1 MRSKDKGLMERILT
15 YVEDYAMDNMGE
27 TPKMRDVGKALG
39 VSHVSVIR
47 YLRAM
52 DELGMIRYE
61 NGKVH
66 TDKIDKISIK
76 SEASVS
82 FPFSVPAGIPE
93 ELENL
98 ADEYIFIPEIFT
110 GNHAGKFFVI
120 QISGDSM
127 VDAGIDPGDIVI
139 MKQQVDYREDDI
151 IMALI
156 EGSNTLKRVLKDEK
170 CYYLWAE
177 NESWSKE
184 KRIYGRNFTSQGVA
198 IRVVKEVK

>member
-76 SEASVS
+76 SEASAS

-98 ADEYIFIPEIFT
+98 ADEFIFIPEIFT
-110 GNHAGKFFVI
+110 GNHTGKFFVI
-120 QISGDSM
+120 KISGDSM

-156 EGSNTLKRVLKDEK
+156 EGSNTLKRVKMDEDGP
-170 CYYLWAE
+170 YLWAE
-177 NESWSKE
+177 NESWTDE
-184 KRIYGRNFTSQGVA
+184 KRFYGRNFTSQGVA